1 MIKKNFREV
10 EKIESNHPGF
20 KGMFARYLWT
30 RDDGCP
36 RFAMRLM
43 EFTPGGHTSFHAHLE
58 EHQFFILEGEAV
70 FVDADKKETR
80 LEPGDTL
87 YVPGDE
93 PHQMKNAGSGTMR
106 MICMIPILPGG
117 DGKTPAPRP

>member
-1 MIKKNFREV
+1 MIKKNINEV
-10 EKIESNHPGF
+10 EKIESKQPGF

-30 RDDGCP
+30 KEDGCP

-43 EFTPGGHTSFHAHLE
+43 EFAPGGHTSHHAHLE
-58 EHQFFILEGEAV
+58 EHQFFILEGEAF
-70 FVDADKKETR
+70 FVDAEDKEIR
-80 LEPGDTL
+80 LKAGDTL

-93 PHQMKNAGSGTMR
+93 PHQIRNAGTGPMR
-106 MICMIPILPGG
+106 LICMIPILSGG